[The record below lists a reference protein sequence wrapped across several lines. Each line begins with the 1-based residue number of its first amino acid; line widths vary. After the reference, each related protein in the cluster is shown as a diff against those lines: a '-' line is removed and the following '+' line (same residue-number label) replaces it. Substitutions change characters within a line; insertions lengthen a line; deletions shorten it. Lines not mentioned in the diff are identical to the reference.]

1 MSEQHE
7 RKGTPPAGPQGLRID
22 KWLWCARF
30 FRTRSLAQAAVE
42 GGHVQVNDDRVK
54 ASRSVR
60 IGDRLRIQ
68 RDQERMEVEVT
79 GMPESPRPRGRGAG
93 CTIARRPRAKRP
105 GCSAREL
112 RRLTTAGP
120 ARRPDKRER
129 RELVRVLKNRL
140 P

>member
-1 MSEQHE
+1 VSEQHE
-7 RKGTPPAGPQGLRID
+7 RKRTPPSGPPGLRID

-54 ASRSVR
+54 ASRNVR

-68 RDQERMEVEVT
+68 RDQERIEVEVT
-79 GMPESPRPRGRGAG
+79 GLPKRRGPAVEARMHYRETAESEA
-93 CTIARRPRAKRP
+93 ARLR
-105 GCSAREL
+105 AREL
-112 RRLTTAGP
+112 RRLTTPGS

-129 RELVRVLKNRL
+129 RELVRVLKNRS

>member
-1 MSEQHE
+1 VSKDHDQSLAAHS
-7 RKGTPPAGPQGLRID
+7 GASGLRVD

-54 ASRSVR
+54 ASRTVR
-60 IGDRLRIQ
+60 VGDRLRIQ

-79 GMPESPRPRGRGAG
+79 GIPLRRGPAVEARAHYRETVESEA
-93 CTIARRPRAKRP
+93 ARLR
-105 GCSAREL
+105 AREL
-112 RRLTTAGP
+112 RRLTTPGP
-120 ARRPDKRER
+120 ARRPDKRDR
-129 RELVRVLKNRL
+129 RQLARVLKNRQ

>member
-1 MSEQHE
+1 MSKDHEQSIA
-7 RKGTPPAGPQGLRID
+7 PAAGPSGLRID

-54 ASRSVR
+54 PSRSVR

-68 RDQERMEVEVT
+68 RDQERMDVEVT
-79 GMPESPRPRGRGAG
+79 GLPKRRGPAIEARMHYRESVESEA
-93 CTIARRPRAKRP
+93 ARLR
-105 GCSAREL
+105 AREL

-129 RELVRVLKNRL
+129 RELVRVLKNRS

>member
-7 RKGTPPAGPQGLRID
+7 RKGTQPSGPEGLRID

-42 GGHVQVNDDRVK
+42 GGRVQVNDDRVK

-79 GMPESPRPRGRGAG
+79 GLPKRRGPAVEARMHYRVSVESEA
-93 CTIARRPRAKRP
+93 ARLR
-105 GCSAREL
+105 AREL

-129 RELVRVLKNRL
+129 RELVRVLKNRS